1 VAISKV
7 VIRYGAAAMILP
19 TLKHAL
25 DALASAAG
33 VACAM
38 LSAANVIT
46 LLIITYWTLRIY
58 ELPVVQGWLRRKP
71 PVETGGQH
79 GTD

>member
-1 VAISKV
+1 
-7 VIRYGAAAMILP
+7 MILP

-25 DALASAAG
+25 DALASVAG

-38 LSAANVIT
+38 VSAANVIT
-46 LLIITYWTLRIY
+46 LLIVTYWTLRIY

-71 PVETGGQH
+71 PVDSAPAQGGQH
-79 GTD
+79 GVD